1 MCGTT
6 DVLADPV
13 RQACSKKNL
22 FRVFGDH
29 LAIGIPIPIH
39 HFVSLM
45 FKQPI
50 QTTSVQNELR
60 IFFGSANLSLQSCPH
75 WVQAP
80 GKGGAQKFTLTTG
93 VWFFFRFQVLGS
105 QTSMDPWNS
114 QPMNIQPPEQQNR
127 PGMKNQLL
135 PNGNEQRQSYK
146 GIQDMR
152 KNLAQASA
160 HLSVMVPFI
169 LPKKN
174 MGSN

>member
-13 RQACSKKNL
+13 RQACSKKNF

-93 VWFFFRFQVLGS
+93 VWFFFSVSGFGVTDIDGPMELATYEHP
-105 QTSMDPWNS
+105 TSWTTE
-114 QPMNIQPPEQQNR
+114 PPRHEK
-127 PGMKNQLL
+127 PTFA
-135 PNGNEQRQSYK
+135 QRQWTKAKLQGDSRHAEK
-146 GIQDMR
+146 PG
-152 KNLAQASA
+152 ASIC
-160 HLSVMVPFI
+160 SPFSHGAFHS
-169 LPKKN
+169 PKKN
-174 MGSN
+174 YGE

>member
-13 RQACSKKNL
+13 RQACSKKNF

-93 VWFFFRFQVLGS
+93 VWFFFFSVSGFGVTDIDGPMELATYEHP
-105 QTSMDPWNS
+105 TS
-114 QPMNIQPPEQQNR
+114 
-127 PGMKNQLL
+127 
-135 PNGNEQRQSYK
+135 
-146 GIQDMR
+146 
-152 KNLAQASA
+152 
-160 HLSVMVPFI
+160 
-169 LPKKN
+169 
-174 MGSN
+174 